1 MDRSLV
7 VLKKKVSTLSV
18 NKRSELTKRKQNWD
32 LKTLELDFESGISF
46 TG

>member
-32 LKTLELDFESGISF
+32 LKTLELDFESGICVL
-46 TG
+46 